1 MKITCDACGAKYSIA
16 DEKVAGKAFKIKC
29 KKCSS
34 AIVVRA
40 EQAAAPAQEKPTTEA
55 QWHVVVAG
63 EQQGPLSTEKVGE
76 LIVSGAIDW
85 DAYVW
90 QEGYEDWKSARDV
103 PELVNAL
110 QAPDAPTEHEVPAS
124 VVASAGVSQSDDD
137 DDGPTRAQAA
147 HDIHDMLSPVA
158 QPKVSRASAA
168 AGADLFAQATKE
180 EVPPSPSD
188 SPFSGSAFS
197 AGLGAVGAQ
206 TSAKARPEEASAESL
221 TGSRN
226 ETSVLFSLSNLK
238 QLKTSTPPSKQ
249 ASGASAGAAQSGG
262 AATDDASGLIDIRAL
277 AAAASSTGASS
288 ASKGQKDS
296 DLAESILQSH
306 QGTVPLA
313 PLAAPSLR
321 PEPGSGPSQRVLII
335 GLSLVGLLAL
345 VAIALLVVFLTQ
357 KPEPAAT
364 VATGQAPVGA
374 APGEATPTTG
384 TAAPPPAPG
393 QAPSGAET
401 TPAQA
406 ATDNE
411 GDKATRESTS
421 KERSSSRRSSSVSK
435 TTPEPE
441 PPKKSTG
448 SIDDLLDQA
457 IGTPGGSKTGGQTS
471 SNLPDA
477 PSRSDVTSAMRSVQ
491 GNVQSCGQGKTGVA
505 QTSVSV
511 SGSTGRVTS
520 VQVGGA
526 FAGTPTAR
534 CIGNAVKGARFPK
547 FKRSS
552 FSFVYPFRL

>member
-40 EQAAAPAQEKPTTEA
+40 EQPAAPASDKSSTEA
-55 QWHVVVAG
+55 KWHVVVAG

-76 LIVSGAIDW
+76 LIASGAIDW

-110 QAPDAPTEHEVPAS
+110 QASDADTEHAVPAS
-124 VVASAGVSQSDDD
+124 SVGGAGSSESADDEE
-137 DDGPTRAQAA
+137 PTRAQNA
-147 HDIHDMLSPVA
+147 HDIHEMLSPAA
-158 QPKVSRASAA
+158 QPKLSRASAA
-168 AGADLFAQATKE
+168 AGADLFAQSHKE
-180 EVPPSPSD
+180 EVHLPSE

-197 AGLGAVGAQ
+197 AGLGDSVGAPG
-206 TSAKARPEEASAESL
+206 SAKAHPQEVSSENL

-238 QLKTSTPPSKQ
+238 QLKTSTPPNKQ
-249 ASGASAGAAQSGG
+249 ASGLGAGSVPAG

-277 AAAASSTGASS
+277 AAAASSTGSSS
-288 ASKGQKDS
+288 ANKGQQKDS

-321 PEPGSGPSQRVLII
+321 PETSGPNQRMLMV
-335 GLSLVGLLAL
+335 GFGVVGLLAL
-345 VAIALLVVFLTQ
+345 VAIGLLVVFLTQ
-357 KPEPAAT
+357 KPQPAST
-364 VATGQAPVGA
+364 VATAPAPVGTSPA
-374 APGEATPTTG
+374 QVPSQTG
-384 TAAPPPAPG
+384 SGTPAPG
-393 QAPSGAET
+393 QVQAPGTPENTAEKPST
-401 TPAQA
+401 EDTS
-406 ATDNE
+406 
-411 GDKATRESTS
+411 DKTARESAS
-421 KERSSSRRSSSVSK
+421 KERSSSRRSSSGSR

-457 IGTPGGSKTGGQTS
+457 IGTPGGSKTPGS
-471 SNLPDA
+471 SASNLPDA

-491 GNVQSCGQGKTGVA
+491 SNVQSCGQGKTGVA
-505 QTSVSV
+505 QVSVSV
-511 SGSTGRVTS
+511 SGSSGRVS
-520 VQVGGA
+520 SAQVGGA
-526 FAGTPTAR
+526 FAGTPAGR
-534 CIGNAVKGARFPK
+534 CIANAVKGARFPK

-552 FSFVYPFRL
+552 FTFVYPFRL

>member
-34 AIVVRA
+34 SIVVRA
-40 EQAAAPAQEKPTTEA
+40 EQAAAPVQEQPSAEAQ
-55 QWHVVVAG
+55 QWHVVVQG
-63 EQQGPLSTEKVGE
+63 EQQGPLTTEKIGE
-76 LIVSGAIDW
+76 LITSGAIDW

-90 QEGYEDWKSARDV
+90 QEGYDDWKSARDV
-103 PELVNAL
+103 PELVSAL
-110 QAPDAPTEHEVPAS
+110 QMPDAAPAEQAAPVAS
-124 VVASAGVSQSDDD
+124 VLASAGLFDSGED

-147 HDIHDMLSPVA
+147 HDIHEMVATAA

-168 AGADLFAQATKE
+168 AGADLFAQAAKE
-180 EVPPSPSD
+180 EVASD

-197 AGLGAVGAQ
+197 AGIGSAAAQ
-206 TSAKARPEEASAESL
+206 ASAKSRPTEESSGDNL
-221 TGSRN
+221 TGTRN

-238 QLKTSTPPSKQ
+238 QLKTSTPATKQ
-249 ASGASAGAAQSGG
+249 ASGATPGTARPAAG

-277 AAAASSTGASS
+277 AAAASSTGTAS
-288 ASKGQKDS
+288 AKQGQKDS

-321 PEPGSGPSQRVLII
+321 PESSGGANNRVLLI
-335 GLSLVGLLAL
+335 GFGIVGLLAL
-345 VAIALLVVFLTQ
+345 VAIVLLVVFLTQ
-357 KPEPAAT
+357 KPEPTQT
-364 VATGQAPVGA
+364 VATATAPVGA
-374 APGEATPTTG
+374 TPTTPTTPG
-384 TAAPPPAPG
+384 GAAQLAPG
-393 QAPSGAET
+393 QAAPTTET
-401 TPAQA
+401 TPGQPTA
-406 ATDNE
+406 E
-411 GDKATRESTS
+411 GADEKSPREGSS
-421 KERSSSRRSSSVSK
+421 KERSSSRRSSSSSK

-441 PPKKSTG
+441 PKKSTG

-457 IGTPGGSKTGGQTS
+457 IGTPGGSKTGGQTT

-520 VQVGGA
+520 AQVGGA
-526 FAGTPTAR
+526 FAGTPTGR
-534 CIGNAVKGARFPK
+534 CIANAVKGARFPK